1 VVNFLTDLSSG
12 NDDANNQMRRKGASN
27 VLSATIEAEA
37 RRLVVES
44 VSSPLEGDAAEAL
57 EQMKQAA
64 LQSPLEVLILR
75 FGRFWGHGT
84 WYDQPPAGDAV
95 HIDDAGAR
103 AAKLL
108 RSAPAGTYVIAE
120 GRGTS

>member
-1 VVNFLTDLSSG
+1 V
-12 NDDANNQMRRKGASN
+12 RREGASN
-27 VLSATIEAEA
+27 VLTATIAAEA

-44 VSSPLEGDAAEAL
+44 VSFPREGDAADAL
-57 EQMKQAA
+57 EQMEHAA
-64 LQSPLEVLILR
+64 LRSPLEVLILR

-103 AAKLL
+103 AARLL
-108 RSAPAGTYVIAE
+108 RSAPAGTYVIAG
-120 GRGTS
+120 GRGTNS